1 MRFSASWEG
10 EASTRHPPAA
20 AAAGGGEQNGNHDDD
35 KDSTGDEN
43 PLHGDLLWSD
53 GVGPSSSADAGERRF
68 LPGAFGKR
76 LRVRGVLDSWEQ

>member
-10 EASTRHPPAA
+10 RLVPDTTPAA

-53 GVGPSSSADAGERRF
+53 GVVLHPVQTPLNAYSFPAH
-68 LPGAFGKR
+68 GKR
-76 LRVRGVLDSWEQ
+76 LGVRGVLDSWEQ